1 MKDYVG
7 QAIMMILVTNGYQG
21 DLSRE
26 KGEGLRNI
34 QNIGRLDYSALAS
47 SQVSIYWFGFHVLIL
62 LPSLWI
68 KRKSN

>member
-7 QAIMMILVTNGYQG
+7 QAIMMILVSNGCQG

-34 QNIGRLDYSALAS
+34 QNTGR
-47 SQVSIYWFGFHVLIL
+47 
-62 LPSLWI
+62 
-68 KRKSN
+68 